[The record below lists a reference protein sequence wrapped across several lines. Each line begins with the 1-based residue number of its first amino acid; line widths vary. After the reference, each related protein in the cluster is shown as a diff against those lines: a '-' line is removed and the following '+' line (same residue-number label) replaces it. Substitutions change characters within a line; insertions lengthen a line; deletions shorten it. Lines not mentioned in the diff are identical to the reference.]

1 MIQYDFLEY
10 QFNIYTNAGQFITF
24 IQELVQQ
31 FEYTLI
37 TTLMLICFFALYI
50 RNAIYFDIP
59 IHTFLTSCICISFQM
74 NCCFLSFQA
83 HFHFI
88 HHEFTAYLMQ
98 IILISIWTLNT
109 EEYMDT

>member
-59 IHTFLTSCICISFQM
+59 IHTFLTSCICISNELFFRCFQVH
-74 NCCFLSFQA
+74 S
-83 HFHFI
+83 HFI